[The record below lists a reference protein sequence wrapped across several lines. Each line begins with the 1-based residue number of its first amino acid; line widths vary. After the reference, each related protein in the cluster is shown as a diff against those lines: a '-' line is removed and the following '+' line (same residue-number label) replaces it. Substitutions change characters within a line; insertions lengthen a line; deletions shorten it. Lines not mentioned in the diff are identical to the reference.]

1 MLSEGV
7 PGLEG
12 PEGEGGVFL
21 VSLRSQRV
29 WLEKVETCEKIF
41 DCSLVNLYLPVSF
54 FPYYFGPAS
63 PRSYISFSY
72 FDGWINENLRHLM
85 EQGLKIFDGNQ
96 NRSALGFMKY
106 ITRTNFNS
114 TMKGFISVKRLT

>member
-41 DCSLVNLYLPVSF
+41 GCSLVNLYLPVSF

-63 PRSYISFSY
+63 PGPIS
-72 FDGWINENLRHLM
+72 HLVISTA
-85 EQGLKIFDGNQ
+85 GSTKICD
-96 NRSALGFMKY
+96 
-106 ITRTNFNS
+106 
-114 TMKGFISVKRLT
+114 ISWNKD